1 MKRFVAAIVSFLLFA
16 PALALSAASI
26 SEARVGTG
34 IVDREITEETSTFA
48 LNETAYLWMRVV
60 GGNGEVVTVTWSN
73 GDQSFEV
80 LLSIGSD
87 SWRTWSS
94 KILHLP
100 GEWTVTV
107 TDAAGATLLQST
119 LTVQESMMQES
130 TVQEDTAQEDTMQE
144 DTMD

>member
-1 MKRFVAAIVSFLLFA
+1 MKRLVAAIVSLLLFV
-16 PALALSAASI
+16 PVSALSAASI
-26 SEARVGTG
+26 SEAKIGKG
-34 IVDREITEETSTFA
+34 IADREISEESAIFA
-48 LNETAYLWMRVV
+48 LNETAYVWMRVV
-60 GGNGEVVTVTWSN
+60 GGNGEAVTVTWSN

-107 TDAAGATLLQST
+107 TDTAGATLYQST
-119 LTVQESMMQES
+119 LTVQ
-130 TVQEDTAQEDTMQE
+130 
-144 DTMD
+144 

>member
-1 MKRFVAAIVSFLLFA
+1 MKSFVAAIVSLLLFVPVSA
-16 PALALSAASI
+16 FSAASI
-26 SEARVGTG
+26 SEAKIGKS
-34 IVDREITEETSTFA
+34 IADREISEESAIFA
-48 LNETAYLWMRVV
+48 LNETAYVWMRVV
-60 GGNGEVVTVTWSN
+60 GGNGEAVTVTWSN

-107 TDAAGATLLQST
+107 TDTAGATLYQST
-119 LTVQESMMQES
+119 LTVQ
-130 TVQEDTAQEDTMQE
+130 
-144 DTMD
+144 

>member
-1 MKRFVAAIVSFLLFA
+1 MTRLVPAIFSFLLFV
-16 PALALSAASI
+16 PALAFGAASV
-26 SEARVGTG
+26 SEAKLGKG
-34 IVDREITEETSTFA
+34 IADREITEETNAFA

-60 GGNGEVVTVTWSN
+60 GGNGEAVTVTWSN
-73 GDQSFEV
+73 GDQAFDV

-107 TDAAGATLLQST
+107 TDAAGATLHQST
-119 LTVQESMMQES
+119 LTAGQ
-130 TVQEDTAQEDTMQE
+130 DTMQEDTMQE
-144 DTMD
+144 DMMQEDMMQE

>member
-1 MKRFVAAIVSFLLFA
+1 MKRFVAAIVSLLLFV
-16 PALALSAASI
+16 PALAFSAASI
-26 SEARVGTG
+26 SEAKIGKG
-34 IVDREITEETSTFA
+34 IADREISEEASMFA
-48 LNETAYLWMRVV
+48 LNETAYVWMRVV
-60 GGNGEVVTVTWSN
+60 GGNGEAVTVTWSN

-107 TDAAGATLLQST
+107 TDAAGTTLYQST
-119 LTVQESMMQES
+119 LTVQ
-130 TVQEDTAQEDTMQE
+130 
-144 DTMD
+144 